1 MTCSKTVR
9 LAWLVA
15 SMMFVVVGCVPPATL
30 VPVKGVVLLDGKPLT
45 GGVVT
50 FQPTVGQQA
59 TSEIA
64 PDGSFSL
71 TRNAANDGVPPG
83 TYRVAVLAYDPAA
96 DVQSVE
102 NLTVPVKYTR
112 CGSSGLEFTVFPGTT
127 DPVMIHLSSDIEAAA
142 QRPTTI
148 QDSADPASST
158 PSSPGGDRAPS
169 DAAAGGG

>member
-1 MTCSKTVR
+1 MTCSKTGR

-71 TRNAANDGVPPG
+71 TRNAAND
-83 TYRVAVLAYDPAA
+83 
-96 DVQSVE
+96 DVQTVE

-148 QDSADPASST
+148 QDSSDPASST
-158 PSSPGGDRAPS
+158 PSNPGGDRAPS